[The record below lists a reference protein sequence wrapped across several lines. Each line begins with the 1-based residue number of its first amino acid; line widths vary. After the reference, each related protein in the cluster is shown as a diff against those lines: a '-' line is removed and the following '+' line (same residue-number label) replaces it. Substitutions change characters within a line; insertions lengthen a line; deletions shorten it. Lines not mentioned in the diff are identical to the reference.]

1 MVTSDTTAEDRG
13 TMYANSGNI
22 EFPEA
27 RATEKY
33 IDKRKKSC

>member
-13 TMYANSGNI
+13 TMYGNSGNI

-27 RATEKY
+27 RSTEKY
-33 IDKRKKSC
+33 ILKRNRPC